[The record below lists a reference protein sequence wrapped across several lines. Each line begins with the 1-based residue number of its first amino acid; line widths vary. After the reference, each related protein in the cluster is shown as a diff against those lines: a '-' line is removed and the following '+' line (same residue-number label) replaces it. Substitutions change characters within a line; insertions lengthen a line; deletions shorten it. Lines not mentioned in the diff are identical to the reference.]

1 MNGKRGRYKMRIG
14 KKVIIVMIIAIINI
28 SLLFS
33 NLNVLAVEV

>member
-1 MNGKRGRYKMRIG
+1 MRIG